1 MSDRLPKARVDGLHI
16 EDLPGE
22 LIVYDLGRHRA
33 HRLNQAAKLVFQRCD
48 GTTTREQMAR
58 VLEHELG
65 AIQAEAQVDL
75 ALAALARKHLL
86 DGATPRRESRRLW
99 LRRLG
104 LAGTAALPLV
114 ATIGVPR
121 PARAATCLPTGA
133 ACSSNAQCCSGF
145 CVLNLC
151 L

>member
-1 MSDRLPKARVDGLHI
+1 MSDRLPRARVDNLHV

-22 LIVYDLGRHRA
+22 LIVYDLDRHKA
-33 HRLNQAAKLVFQRCD
+33 HRLNESAKLVFQRCD

-65 AIQAEAQVDL
+65 VTRAEAQVDL
-75 ALAALARKHLL
+75 ALAALANKHLL
-86 DGATPRRESRRLW
+86 AGEASRMGSRRLW

-104 LAGTAALPLV
+104 LAGVAATPLV
-114 ATIGVPR
+114 VTIGVPH

-133 ACSSNAQCCSGF
+133 ACTSGAQCCSG
-145 CVLNLC
+145 LC
-151 L
+151 LVNICV